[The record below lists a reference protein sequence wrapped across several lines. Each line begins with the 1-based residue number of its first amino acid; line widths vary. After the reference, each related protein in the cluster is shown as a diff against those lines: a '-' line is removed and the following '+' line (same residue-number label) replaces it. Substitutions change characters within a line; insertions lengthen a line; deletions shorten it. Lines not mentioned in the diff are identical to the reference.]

1 MNTKVFVR
9 RINKCL
15 ELMMVL
21 SVTSRGKVVIGDKST
36 FIHMCKD
43 IVKLNI
49 YKLPTFIHAHLHIG
63 KY

>member
-15 ELMMVL
+15 ELMIVL

-36 FIHMCKD
+36 FIH
-43 IVKLNI
+43 KL
-49 YKLPTFIHAHLHIG
+49 LPYWVDGVDTVN
-63 KY
+63 